1 MEIVTHRSLEACL
14 SALDDKRFEVATV
27 DVADRALLTQA
38 LAALE
43 AEGAGE
49 GVLVTAQDQLASL
62 MQSHL
67 VEHPPDL
74 PRRDAG
80 PLEVQFDEGD
90 ISGWV
95 GSLFAWWRKI
105 KPEKWRAPAKRAER
119 IGDGTR
125 LRVAVLGDW
134 GTGLYGAPEC
144 ASSIE
149 RDGQYDLLIHLGDVY
164 YSGTP
169 KEVRE
174 NFLELWPDLP
184 GTVSR
189 ACNSNH
195 EMYSGGEGLF
205 KETLPAFGQQA
216 TPFAVETEEW
226 LLVGLDSAYEEHDLA
241 HDQAAWLEAL
251 VSSAGERK
259 VLLFCH
265 HQPFSLLSKQGPELV
280 GKLAP
285 LLESGRIFGW
295 YWGHEH
301 RCVVY
306 DRHPAW
312 RLHGRCIG
320 HGGMPY
326 YRDDVSGF
334 EPEQGDEC
342 WRRVP
347 AKNLVPSGLLLDT
360 PNPYMPG
367 EEARYGPNGY
377 VTLELDGA
385 ALKEI
390 VRAPDGSVLR
400 EASLT

>member
-14 SALDDKRFEVATV
+14 AGLDSPNELGSVEGI
-27 DVADRALLTQA
+27 DRAELTQA

-43 AEGAGE
+43 AEATDD
-49 GVLVTAQDQLASL
+49 GVLVTAQHQLASL

-67 VEHPPDL
+67 LESPPDV
-74 PRRDAG
+74 PRQDAG
-80 PLEVQFDEGD
+80 TLEVKFDEGD
-90 ISGWV
+90 ITGWV
-95 GSLFAWWRKI
+95 GSLFDWWRRI
-105 KPEKWRAPAKRAER
+105 RPESWREPAEEPER
-119 IGDGTR
+119 IGDGAA
-125 LRVAVLGDW
+125 LRVAVVGDW
-134 GTGLYGAPEC
+134 GTGLYGAPAI

-149 RDGQYDLLIHLGDVY
+149 KDGRYDLLIHLGDVY

-174 NFLELWPDLP
+174 NFLELWPSVP
-184 GTVSR
+184 GAVSR

-216 TPFAVETEEW
+216 TPFAIETDHW
-226 LLVGLDSAYEEHDLA
+226 LLAGLDSAYEDHDLA
-241 HDQAAWLEAL
+241 NGQAAWLSRLIEG
-251 VSSAGERK
+251 AGERR

-285 LLESGRIFGW
+285 LLESGRIFAW

-301 RCVVY
+301 RCVLY

-312 RLHGRCIG
+312 GLHGRCIG

-326 YRDDVSGF
+326 YRDDVAGY
-334 EPEQGDEC
+334 EPEGGDDR
-342 WRRVP
+342 WRRIP
-347 AKNLVPSGLLLDT
+347 AKNLVPAGLLLDT
-360 PNPYMPG
+360 PNRYVTG
-367 EEARYGPNGY
+367 HEARYGPNGY
-377 VTLELDGA
+377 LTLEFEGA
-385 ALKEI
+385 SVTEV

-400 EASLT
+400 EAPLT